1 MPLFSNCEV
10 KILLPFFIAL
20 SVLLFLLAA
29 AILLITRWVFRQAF
43 APPRGLDPLALPE
56 GEQYERQRPRME
68 SLIAEMA
75 AIPYEEIRIRG
86 RDGTP
91 LFARY
96 YHVRDGAPLQI
107 QVHGYHGSAIRDFCG
122 GNKLAREAG
131 HNTLIIDQR
140 AHGESGG
147 RAVTFGIRER
157 YDCLDWIEEVNRRFS
172 PPAIILSGVSMGAA
186 TVLMA
191 ASLSLPSNVRGI
203 IADCPYSSPG
213 AIIAKVCGEM
223 GFPPR
228 LTMPFVRLSGLLW
241 GNFDLCSASPRESVM
256 QAQVPILIIH
266 GEDDRFVSCA
276 MSREIARCAGTYCH
290 LETFPNAGHGLSF
303 IEDFPR
309 YAAAVEKFLTDCG
322 VEVAKTQ

>member
-1 MPLFSNCEV
+1 M
-10 KILLPFFIAL
+10 LPFLTVLAAL
-20 SVLLFLLAA
+20 LILLAA
-29 AILLITRWVFRQAF
+29 AFLLITRWAFQQAF

-68 SLIAEMA
+68 ALIAEMA

-157 YDCLDWIEEVNRRFS
+157 YDCLDWIEEANRRFC

-186 TVLMA
+186 TVLMT
-191 ASLSLPSNVRGI
+191 ASLSLPANVRGI
-203 IADCPYSSPG
+203 IADCPYSSPDK
-213 AIIAKVCGEM
+213 IIAKVCGEM

-228 LTMPFVRLSGLLW
+228 LTMPFVRLGGLLW
-241 GNFDLCSASPRESVM
+241 GDFNLCAASPKESVM
-256 QAQVPILIIH
+256 QARVPILLIH
-266 GEDDRFVSCA
+266 GEDDHFVPCA
-276 MSREIARCAGTYCH
+276 MSREIARCAGNHCR
-290 LETFPNAGHGLSF
+290 LEIFPHAGHGLSF

-309 YAAAVEKFLTDCG
+309 YAAVVEEFLTDCSIEITK
-322 VEVAKTQ
+322 VK

>member
-1 MPLFSNCEV
+1 MLPLLTALAALL
-10 KILLPFFIAL
+10 ILLSAA
-20 SVLLFLLAA
+20 FLLT
-29 AILLITRWVFRQAF
+29 TRWAFRQAF

-68 SLIAEMA
+68 ALIAEMA
-75 AIPYEEIRIRG
+75 AIPYEEIRILG

-140 AHGESGG
+140 AHGQSGG

-157 YDCLDWIEEVNRRFS
+157 YDCLDWIEEANRQFS

-186 TVLMA
+186 TVLMI
-191 ASLSLPSNVRGI
+191 ASLPLPANVRGI
-203 IADCPYSSPG
+203 IADCPYSSPEE
-213 AIIAKVCGEM
+213 IIAKVCGEM

-228 LTMPFVRLSGLLW
+228 LTMPFVRLGGLLW
-241 GNFDLCSASPRESVM
+241 GNFDLCAASPLESVM
-256 QAQVPILIIH
+256 QARVPILLIH
-266 GEDDRFVSCA
+266 GEDDRFVPCD
-276 MSREIARCAGTYCH
+276 MSREIARCAGNYCR

-309 YAAAVEKFLTDCG
+309 YATAVEEFLTDCG
-322 VEVAKTQ
+322 VEVTKVG